1 LYLACLQWYT
11 QSEMLDFTTH
21 VVQDVKSAHSYND
34 SHIYRDHFLMSTPQ
48 QTKKASFHLRR
59 WILGVSTLMMLSV
72 AVASVYRESII
83 IKVSN
88 NLAKNYGVKVEQL
101 TGLVM
106 KFDLKQPAFI
116 ESITLANVDLSL
128 DYLQFQQATQVQ
140 TVDTDSKTTATALI
154 IPTLPDWIPDLH
166 ITNITVRGDNLP
178 DFATDKL
185 QSWTSLQLNTLD
197 VKNIVFRYN
206 HAAPEFGFSVW
217 QQEQQLLTAQLNYS
231 KNESDSDKKLN
242 AILITDLAKTKPLMD
257 RFLPEFNGLLSGSV
271 KVEMALNPE
280 KVDRIAVAISL
291 NDVGL
296 YEQQQAVITNTNL
309 TLTTA
314 LTLDDNGW
322 LADAAD
328 LNLVNVDP
336 ITVSAD
342 NCALFDSLFK
352 MTNAVCQPFQQ
363 SDSLTLAPITIT
375 PQLPLSL
382 QLSIQ
387 DRNRDTWQVAAKQL
401 GATVHMAENR
411 FALQVNQLL
420 LTPGSWQGSWAIS
433 AAGNSQFFSAVD
445 GLEPMPVQVAGKG
458 VVEFNPTS
466 TGLQTKLLVHQ
477 ASITAQQFKYTDM
490 SSDNMTVKLL
500 TPTRI
505 NIKGNK
511 VSPFTSAFETILD
524 NSQYQQTY
532 KINTLTAQ
540 HNASFS
546 TKTIVLNSDWQLD
559 DALLKSEN
567 TVSLLELKP
576 FKAEGYWQ
584 LPTQKIPSLMTDV
597 YPLPKGLTLSAQIT
611 NQLNYT
617 LNLAAKK
624 PYLAANISGELTA
637 ERAHFNDISASELKT
652 SWRCNMDSKD
662 ADISASLMAKC
673 TVNSDVAAVNLG
685 PVVENIAVS
694 GLVSLTNGQF
704 QVAVDNA
711 SADIFSGQVSVLPLL
726 ITDFEHIVGQIQVRN
741 LSLPEAVELYQVPGV
756 KVTGLLKADLPF
768 VLQGSAVSITD
779 GVIEGQGQGGII
791 QIKDNVT
798 IDQLK
803 LTQPQ
808 LRYALELLENLHY
821 ERLYSAVDFKPSGET
836 KLLISIKGRN
846 PSVERPIE
854 FNYSHEENILQLFR
868 SLRINDSMYDALDK
882 MNNP

>member
-1 LYLACLQWYT
+1 
-11 QSEMLDFTTH
+11 
-21 VVQDVKSAHSYND
+21 
-34 SHIYRDHFLMSTPQ
+34 MSTPQ

-88 NLAKNYGVKVEQL
+88 NLAKNYGIKVEQL

-106 KFDLKQPAFI
+106 KFDLKQPWFI
-116 ESITLANVDLSL
+116 DSIALANVDLSL
-128 DYLQFQQATQVQ
+128 DYLQFQQATQAQ
-140 TVDTDSKTTATALI
+140 TVDTDSKTTATALV

-178 DFATDKL
+178 DFAADKL
-185 QSWTSLQLNTLD
+185 ESWSSLKLNTLD
-197 VKNIVFRYN
+197 VKNIVYRYN
-206 HAAPEFGFSVW
+206 NVDPEFGFSVW
-217 QQEQQLLTAQLNYS
+217 QQELQLLTAEFNYSAGQLN
-231 KNESDSDKKLN
+231 DKSNDRDRHKQLN
-242 AILITDLAKTKPLMD
+242 GTLITDLAKTKPIMD
-257 RFLPEFNGLLSGSV
+257 LFLPELNGLLSGSV
-271 KVEMALNPE
+271 KVDIALNPE

-314 LTLDDNGW
+314 LTLGDNGW

-352 MTNAVCQPFQQ
+352 MANAVCQPFQQ
-363 SDSLTLAPITIT
+363 SDSLTLTPIIIT

-387 DRNRDTWQVAAKQL
+387 DRNIDTWQVAAKQL
-401 GATVHMAENR
+401 GATVHMSENR

-433 AAGNSQFFSAVD
+433 AAGNSRFFSAVD

-466 TGLQTKLLVHQ
+466 TALQTKLLVNQ

-505 NIKGNK
+505 NIKDNK
-511 VSPFTSAFETILD
+511 VSSFTSAFETILD

-540 HNASFS
+540 HKASFS
-546 TKTIVLNSDWQLD
+546 TKSIVLNSDWQLD

-576 FKAEGYWQ
+576 IKAEGYWQ
-584 LPTQKIPSLMTDV
+584 LPIQNIPSLMTDV

-611 NQLNYT
+611 NKLNYT
-617 LNLAAKK
+617 LNLATQK

-637 ERAHFNDISASELKT
+637 DSAHFNDISAAQLKT
-652 SWRCNMDSKD
+652 SWRCNMDSTN

-673 TVNSDVAAVNLG
+673 TIDSNVAAVNMG

-808 LRYALELLENLHY
+808 LRYALDLLENLHY